1 MHQERTYRNLI
12 DSPKLVPYRVVVKE
26 TDLMVYTETELIDE
40 TRELVLE
47 QRGYVEAYIKSHPD
61 FSRSLIPWQ
70 LDGPAPGIILDMV
83 KAGRNAGVGP
93 MAAIAG
99 AIAEQ
104 VGLGLLALTDQV
116 IIENGGDVF
125 IKSNSPVTVG
135 IFAGNSPLNLR
146 LGIRLK
152 SKGNPNAVC
161 TSSGTIG
168 HSLSL
173 GKADAV
179 CVVAESCSIADAA
192 ATAIGNLINSA
203 ADIETAI
210 SVGRN
215 FEELSGIVAIV
226 DEKVGIWGDLEIVSI
241 PACSRTKKGLSFNSK
256 QRK

>member
-1 MHQERTYRNLI
+1 MDKKLYQARTYRNLVEA
-12 DSPKLVPYRVVVKE
+12 SQLLPYRVVVKE
-26 TDLMVYTETELIDE
+26 TDLMVYTETKLIDE
-40 TRELVLE
+40 TKELVLE
-47 QRGYVEAYIKSHPD
+47 QRAYVEAFIKSHPD
-61 FSRSLIPWQ
+61 FSRALIPWQ
-70 LDGPAPGIILDMV
+70 LDGPAPGIIANMV

-104 VGLGLLALTDQV
+104 VGFGLLKLTDQV

-125 IKSNSPVTVG
+125 IKSNSSVTVG
-135 IFAGNSPLNLR
+135 IFAGNSPLSLR

-192 ATAIGNLINSA
+192 ATSIGNLINSP
-203 ADIETAI
+203 ADIENAI
-210 SVGRN
+210 SVGRE
-215 FEELSGIVAIV
+215 FEKLSGIVVIV
-226 DEKVGIWGDLEIVSI
+226 DEKIGMWGDLEVVSI
-241 PACSRTKKGLSFNSK
+241 ENKT
-256 QRK
+256 

>member
-152 SKGNPNAVC
+152 SKGFPNAVC

-226 DEKVGIWGDLEIVSI
+226 DEKVGMWGDLEIVSI
-241 PACSRTKKGLSFNSK
+241 ADTA
-256 QRK
+256 